1 MDKWLSYSAGVCFS
15 AVLHGVLLLVLI
27 VGWQGEPELRKIVR
41 PQYIEATLLE
51 IKPKARPVLQA
62 KAPIKPEQDR
72 AEKQRKEQE
81 LKQQRIQEQARLEK
95 RHQATAAKDKAA
107 KDKAAKDKA
116 AKDKAIKDK
125 AAKDKA
131 ARDKAAQQDKL
142 REDQLLAAMDA
153 EQALLDSEEE
163 DAQLIGSYSSYI
175 NDRVSNNWSRPSS
188 ARRGMVVELAI
199 QLVPTGRV
207 VAVTVVKSSGN
218 EAFDHSA
225 ERAVLKVDRFEKIA
239 ELAKQDMALFDRE
252 FRRFLLVFNPKD
264 LRQ

>member
-51 IKPKARPVLQA
+51 IKPKARPVPQA
-62 KAPIKPEQDR
+62 KAPIKPAQDR

-95 RHQATAAKDKAA
+95 KRQTIAAKAKAAKDKAL

-125 AAKDKA
+125 AA
-131 ARDKAAQQDKL
+131 RDKAAQQNKL

-153 EQALLDSEEE
+153 EQALLDSEE

-225 ERAVLKVDRFEKIA
+225 ERAVRKVDRFEKIA
-239 ELAKQDMALFDRE
+239 ELAKQDLALFDRE

>member
-51 IKPKARPVLQA
+51 IKPKARPVSQT
-62 KAPIKPEQDR
+62 KAPIKPAQDR

-81 LKQQRIQEQARLEK
+81 LKQQRIQKQARLEK
-95 RHQATAAKDKAA
+95 KSRATAAKVKAAKDKAVKDKAA

-116 AKDKAIKDK
+116 AKDKA
-125 AAKDKA
+125 AKEKL
-131 ARDKAAQQDKL
+131 AQQNKL
-142 REDQLLAAMDA
+142 REDQLLAAMDE
-153 EQALLDSEEE
+153 EQAFLDSEE

-188 ARRGMVVELAI
+188 ARRGMIVELAI

-207 VAVTVVKSSGN
+207 VSVTIVKSSGN
-218 EAFDHSA
+218 EAFDRSA
-225 ERAVLKVDRFEKIA
+225 ERAVRKVDRFEKIA
-239 ELAKQDMALFDRE
+239 ELAKQDLALFDRE